1 MTAGTGDREDFLD
14 WFRTTWRA
22 AESALHDGDARP
34 RDRTWSRRP
43 PVTLFGA
50 WMEADGPEEVRE
62 VFARLAAS
70 FSDVASAEVDLVAA
84 DVGGDLAYT
93 VHREV
98 TSTSVDGRPRD
109 YVLRVTQVYRR
120 EAAGWK
126 VVHRHADGG
135 PTREARRPA
144 EG

>member
-34 RDRTWSRRP
+34 RDRTWARRA

-50 WMEADGPEEVRE
+50 WMDADGPDEARE

-70 FSDVASAEVDLVAA
+70 FSDVVSADVEVVAA
-84 DVGGDLAYT
+84 DVSGDLAYT
-93 VHREV
+93 VHREL

-120 EAAGWK
+120 EDDGWK

-135 PTREARRPA
+135 SAPEERRPA
-144 EG
+144 DG